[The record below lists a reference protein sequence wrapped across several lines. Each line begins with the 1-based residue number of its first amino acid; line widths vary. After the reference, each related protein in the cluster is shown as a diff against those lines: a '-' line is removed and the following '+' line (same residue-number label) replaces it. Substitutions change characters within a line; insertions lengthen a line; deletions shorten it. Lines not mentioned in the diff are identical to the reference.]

1 MKPKSVERAKL
12 CHKIDWSPFLAFFFH
27 FSGSKRIF
35 FFCYFFEADRCW
47 ICSAKRS
54 SQKEEIYIYIY
65 IQKKKQQQKLLNWTR
80 SLAGRKQKDVAR
92 KRELQVAV
100 KWSVEVQV
108 AAAAAVIKK
117 FSPNWQLC
125 RQTSTEKLPKEPLK
139 FKHKL
144 LK

>member
-27 FSGSKRIF
+27 LSGSKRIF
-35 FFCYFFEADRCW
+35 F
-47 ICSAKRS
+47 SATFSRLTGVGSAQRSEVAKKR
-54 SQKEEIYIYIY
+54 KYIYIY

-125 RQTSTEKLPKEPLK
+125 RQTSIEKLPKEPHK